1 VLIGDC
7 NQPGDFLSAIRDAAM
22 AALAIDYRVTS

>member
-7 NQPGDFLSAIRDAAM
+7 NQPGDFLTAIRDAAM
-22 AALAIDYRVTS
+22 AALAIDYRVTG